1 MQIFMAF
8 DVASA
13 GSHALTLRKSSTPSN
28 DDRKF
33 FVKSVLTAC
42 PFALQAIL
50 TRKDRNTRYL
60 LIMKNI
66 FMAFDIVSATRWY
79 RRV

>member
-33 FVKSVLTAC
+33 FVKSVLSVC
-42 PFALQAIL
+42 PFAPWDCIGNENHQGIP
-50 TRKDRNTRYL
+50 
-60 LIMKNI
+60 
-66 FMAFDIVSATRWY
+66 
-79 RRV
+79 